1 MSHKIAK
8 ARRAAERNAATPNH
22 MHLLL
27 VDAAR
32 QRSRAAAHKL
42 KEEPKQR
49 KRRAPGT
56 RTKGKIRQATAI
68 LRGRPLIVE
77 RPIRA
82 LWRKMYPHA
91 GPSVPTEFAKRY
103 LRWSKAEMDNNALR
117 GY

>member
-22 MHLLL
+22 MHLIL
-27 VDAAR
+27 VEQNRQAR
-32 QRSRAAAHKL
+32 RAAAYKL

-49 KRRAPGT
+49 ERRAPGT

-82 LWRKMYPHA
+82 LWLKMFPDA
-91 GPSVPTEFAKRY
+91 GPVDRKFHARHF
-103 LRWSKAEMDNNALR
+103 RWSKAEMDNNALR
-117 GY
+117 SY

>member
-27 VDAAR
+27 VDMSRQAR
-32 QRSRAAAHKL
+32 RAAAYKL

-82 LWRKMYPHA
+82 LRRKMFLNA
-91 GPSVPTEFAKRY
+91 GPVDRKFHALH

-117 GY
+117 GF